1 MCIFEKK
8 RKKKKL
14 FVDLMYKIDV
24 QKLSLMNI
32 GDI

>member
-8 RKKKKL
+8 KKNS
-14 FVDLMYKIDV
+14 VDLMYKIDV

>member
-8 RKKKKL
+8 RKKKL